1 MALFGCTQSQPSV
14 TLKLPAPKP
23 SRSALGGTPVNG
35 AAQFDAPIIDPNTW
49 SGQPPAGTG
58 SYTIAATP
66 TLTGGPASISA
77 SDQGFQYVVI
87 GNFNGNT
94 GTGLAVLSDLP
105 WALGSSPLDGVHRFA
120 LIFDVATGDTIG
132 EASSGTITLTAAGA
146 QLNQRVTGS
155 LSGSFVM
162 YPPTPPPP
170 GCQSNADC
178 ARGEVCQAGVCV
190 VAPSGCTSNAQC
202 AAGQVCQA
210 GQCVTPPPPGCV
222 VDADCAPGEACQ
234 AGVCVTLP
242 PPGCVVDADCAPG
255 ETCSAGLCVRGPA
268 QCTSNAQCAPGET
281 CQAGVCVPPSPA
293 CTSNVQCPR
302 GWVCQA
308 GQCVSTTPPGT
319 CGGQQGS
326 GGYSGGW
333 GGVAQ
338 CTAAGSGSVGV
349 SNGQAWIDDSNGT
362 PALIVADPSS
372 SSAGVVI
379 ELGACPSGAGQVA
392 IQAGD
397 AALYAEVPASAD
409 TQLFV
414 AKAASGGTITFSAVG
429 AVTAGSFQLT
439 FSGGGT
445 VSGSFTVQ

>member
-1 MALFGCTQSQPSV
+1 MSTSSSGPRRAASWVSCCLAVAFLGCTQSQPSV
-14 TLKLPAPKP
+14 TIKLPAPKP
-23 SRSALGGTPVNG
+23 SRSALGGTPVTG
-35 AAQFDAPIIDPNTW
+35 AAQFDAPIVDPNTW
-49 SGQPPAGTG
+49 SGTPVGTG
-58 SYTIAATP
+58 SYTISATP
-66 TLTGGPASISA
+66 TLTGGPASIGA
-77 SDQGFQYVVI
+77 DDQGWKYVVI

-94 GTGLAVLSDLP
+94 GTALAVLSDLP
-105 WALGSSPLDGVHRFA
+105 WQVGPQSLDGVHRFA
-120 LIFDVATGDTIG
+120 LVFDVTTGDAIG
-132 EASSGTITLTAAGA
+132 EADSGTVTLSAAGST
-146 QLNQRVTGS
+146 LNQRVTGT

-170 GCQSNADC
+170 GCQTNADC
-178 ARGEVCQAGVCV
+178 ARGELCQAGVCV
-190 VAPSGCTSNAQC
+190 VAPAGCTSNAQC

-210 GQCVTPPPPGCV
+210 GQCVTAPWACV
-222 VDADCAPGEACQ
+222 VDADCS
-234 AGVCVTLP
+234 V
-242 PPGCVVDADCAPG
+242 
-255 ETCSAGLCVRGPA
+255 
-268 QCTSNAQCAPGET
+268 GET
-281 CQAGVCVPPSPA
+281 CQAGVCVPGPTSCTSSAQCAPGEVCQSGVCVPSTPG

-308 GQCVSTTPPGT
+308 GQCVSTTPAT

-338 CTAAGSGSVGV
+338 CSAAGSGTVAV
-349 SNGQAWIDDSNGT
+349 SNAQAWIDDSNGT

-379 ELGACPSGAGQVA
+379 ELGACPSAAGQVVL
-392 IQAGD
+392 QAGQ
-397 AALYAEVPASAD
+397 AALYAEVPATAD

-414 AKAASGGTITFSAVG
+414 AKAASGGTLTFSAVG